1 MPFHSVGSSS
11 LALSVY
17 LVGEE
22 SHSSDTV
29 GAVLAEGGRLVE
41 AFSAGEPFFAA
52 FRPGDWTC
60 VVIGE
65 RLPDMSGVELLNRLR
80 RAGHHAPAI
89 IMGGCAGAPAVVAA
103 LEAGAV
109 DYLERP
115 YEREAVLVGIERA
128 FKQTYRNAIVSAAR
142 AKASARLAELTPREW
157 QVMDLVLDG
166 HPNKN
171 IAADLGISQRTV
183 ENHRA
188 SVMLKSGVKSLPALA
203 RLVMAVTGPDALFEP
218 TELPHTPSWFSPAP
232 QTAMGRF

>member
-1 MPFHSVGSSS
+1 MKRPLLVSMIPL
-11 LALSVY
+11 LALPGS
-17 LVGEE
+17 LLAAPQPRQQRPK
-22 SHSSDTV
+22 
-29 GAVLAEGGRLVE
+29 GAEKAEKAEKARPERPVKTKKVTEGR
-41 AFSAGEPFFAA
+41 
-52 FRPGDWTC
+52 W
-60 VVIGE
+60 
-65 RLPDMSGVELLNRLR
+65 
-80 RAGHHAPAI
+80 
-89 IMGGCAGAPAVVAA
+89 VAA
-103 LEAGAV
+103 TPEKMAEQA
-109 DYLERP
+109 
-115 YEREAVLVGIERA
+115 
-128 FKQTYRNAIVSAAR
+128 AAR